1 MELLQMLVQRSFPAL
16 LLSLVCLLLV
26 PPPSLPAQ
34 ELDSKGKEFWVTF
47 MPNLGSEAQEE
58 SELKLYLSATRP
70 TTVSITYMGD
80 GRARQ
85 VALPTANTPVEVD
98 IRSLF
103 NLNAELDDVLFGTD
117 EISRKS
123 LLVNAADEIT
133 LYGVNIR
140 SKSADAFLSLPVD
153 VLTGRYV
160 VLAYPNGF
168 DVVGQQAYDT
178 PSQFAVI
185 ATQDATTLRV
195 TAPPA
200 TNING
205 RAQGGTFTVRLDKG
219 EVFLGQARFKPSQE
233 QDVSGTELLAD
244 KPIAVYSGTKRT
256 SIPTSVG
263 NYRDH
268 LVEQLPPLDAWGRG
282 ALVTPFFKVSP
293 QSNFSAVVRVLAA
306 FPGTDVSVTRATG
319 VQNFSLGPGAS
330 MELPLLEAMSIKAT
344 LPILVAQY
352 EHSVGETDLVGD
364 PFMMLSVPT
373 EQFDTA
379 YAFQSIQHSE
389 FTNNHYINVVIPAG
403 AQGSLRLDNNPITN
417 SFQPVPGSAYVYAQ
431 IKVKG
436 GAHYIRS
443 DSAFG
448 LYVYGYGV
456 ANSYGYPG
464 GMLFKKLVIDF
475 QPPEISWLE
484 DCAQLHG
491 MVVDDKITDSGLD
504 SVYATSESKNVVVT
518 VPPFERGAD
527 SVSYGVRLDDPYQD
541 GEVNVRGVDR
551 SGLARTQSNSI
562 PGYTLRVASIPDVP
576 ARLEPWI
583 SVNNPTFC
591 REIQIVNYGKFEQ
604 EIRSASLLENVP
616 QARITTPFPM
626 KIAPGTVGIINICF
640 QDLADTVFDLTL
652 DIDGP
657 CIDRRVAMVQV
668 DHRIDTLPPG
678 VEMDGPPCGD
688 DFLLSYQ
695 EALRSSG
702 IVSIHYDTLINC
714 SAEMLSDTTMMP
726 AQSLQ
731 VRLRR
736 HDPRRDIIY
745 AITLRDAAGNTLTD
759 RDTIGGFTVAM
770 FDNAASTDTLGAHF
784 SREWNGDSLRL
795 SRRLCDSVL
804 LTNYGHRP
812 VTIDRVVLKGN
823 LSYSVPPSQFP
834 MIVQPGES
842 VPLSVCIEGWD
853 TGLAFDTMMIFD
865 GCEHLDELM
874 MVTPVLALNGLGSD
888 ICNNALGISTFAPA
902 KRNYLTTPI
911 PNPAGA
917 AVSVDVAL
925 AERDIVNLEIFDA
938 SGNPAF
944 PVLRGIEM
952 SAGISRVSF
961 DVSKLDN
968 GAYFCRMQTARGE
981 VFVEKLVV
989 TR

>member
-1 MELLQMLVQRSFPAL
+1 MELLQMLVRRSFPAL
-16 LLSLVCLLLV
+16 LLSLAALV
-26 PPPSLPAQ
+26 LVFVGPLPAQ

-47 MPNLGSEAQEE
+47 MSNLGSEALEE
-58 SELKLYLSATRP
+58 SELRLYLSAARP
-70 TTVSITYMGD
+70 TTVSITYTVD
-80 GRARQ
+80 GRTRQ
-85 VALPTANTPVEVD
+85 VPLSTANTPVEVD

-103 NLNAELDDVLFGTD
+103 NVNAELDDVFGPN

-123 LLVNAADEIT
+123 FFVSAADEIT

-153 VLTGRYV
+153 VLTGRYI
-160 VLAYPNGF
+160 VLAYPNGLT
-168 DVVGQQAYDT
+168 GNTNYDT
-178 PSQFAVI
+178 PSQFAVV
-185 ATQDATTLRV
+185 ATQDNTIIRV

-200 TNING
+200 TSING
-205 RAQGGTFTVRLDKG
+205 RAEGSTFTVTLNRG
-219 EVFLGQARFKPSQE
+219 QVFFAQARIGFDVE

-244 KPIAVYSGTKRT
+244 KPVAVFSGNKRT
-256 SIPTSVG
+256 SIPTNVG

-293 QSNFSAVVRVLAA
+293 QSKFSAVVRVLAA
-306 FPGTDVSVTRATG
+306 FPGTDVSVAG
-319 VQNFSLGPGAS
+319 AIGNQNFTLGPGAS
-330 MELPLLEAMSIKAT
+330 IELPLLEAMSIKAT

-352 EHSVGETDLVGD
+352 EHSVGEDDLVGD

-389 FTNNHYINVVIPAG
+389 FTNNHYINVVIPAA
-403 AQGSLRLDNNPITN
+403 AQGSLLLDNNPIT
-417 SFQPVPGSAYVYAQ
+417 STFRPVPGSSYVYGQ
-431 IKVKG
+431 IKVQG
-436 GAHYIRS
+436 GSHYIRA

-484 DCAQLHG
+484 DCAQLRG
-491 MVVDDKITDSGLD
+491 VVSDDKITDSGLD
-504 SVYATSESKNVVVT
+504 SVYATADSRNVIVT
-518 VPPFERGAD
+518 VPPFAGGAD
-527 SVSYGVRLDDPYQD
+527 SVIYTVRLDDPYQD
-541 GEVNVRGVDR
+541 GEVKVRGVDR
-551 SGLARTQSNSI
+551 SGLARTQSNMI

-576 ARLEPWI
+576 ASLEPWI
-583 SVNNPTFC
+583 SVNNPSFC

-616 QARITTPFPM
+616 EARISTPFPL
-626 KIAPGTVGIINICF
+626 KIAPGTVGIIEVCF
-640 QDLADTVFDLTL
+640 QDLADTVFNITL
-652 DIDGP
+652 DINGP
-657 CIDRRVAMVQV
+657 CTDRRVAMVQV

-678 VEMDGPPCGD
+678 VTIDGPPCGD
-688 DFLLSYQ
+688 DFLLSYE

-702 IVSIHYDTLINC
+702 LVSIHYDTLINC
-714 SAEMLSDTTMMP
+714 SAEMVSDTTLMP
-726 AQSLQ
+726 AQNMQ

-736 HDPRRDIIY
+736 HDPRRDMIY

-784 SREWNGDSLRL
+784 SREWNGDSLRI
-795 SRRLCDSVL
+795 SRRLCDSVI
-804 LTNYGHRP
+804 LTNYGYRP
-812 VTIDRVVLKGN
+812 VTVDRVVLKGN

-834 MIVQPGES
+834 MVVQPGES

-865 GCEHLDELM
+865 GCEHVDELM
-874 MVTPVLALNGLGSD
+874 MVTPVTALTGIGSD
-888 ICNNALGISTFAPA
+888 VCNNALGIATFAPA
-902 KRNYLTTPI
+902 KRNYLATPI

-925 AERDIVNLEIFDA
+925 AESDIVNLEIFDA

-952 SAGISRVSF
+952 PAGISRVSF